1 MSAKANID
9 DGAAMPDDAARV
21 CFNESLDLLQ
31 HKFGLIK
38 LGGRIWGHDQP
49 GSASLDGQ
57 GTAHKLVFFNRGDL
71 ALLMTRALKKA
82 GLFTDCEKVVK
93 AFFTHPATLCY
104 EGLEFNPRGTTPHF
118 LNLWV
123 GPNITPT
130 PGPWPLIHG
139 FLLEVIC
146 DGNRDHFAYL
156 LRYIAHALQRP
167 WEKPGVIVVL
177 VGGQGIGKGRLG
189 RILRRIWASTY
200 LHVYRT
206 ANVTGNFNADL
217 ERAFIVFL
225 DEALFAG
232 DRAASDALKSLVTEE
247 IIHINEKHQPSRQV
261 QSYHRFFIATNA
273 EHVKHTDRDDRRDFV
288 LRVSELRKG
297 DFAYWAALSAEI
309 ENGGVESMAHDLLAL
324 DLSDFNVRAK
334 PSTGEL
340 VEQKLLSLD
349 PVGRYWHEL
358 LLGDEHVDG
367 GDWPEFIRTDAIVA
381 GAVAMAGKRLFR
393 NPSAS
398 EVIKT
403 VLRMCPSAVK
413 GQKQDSLSRGRGLFL
428 PSLEV
433 ARREFETFIGGEV
446 EWD

>member
-1 MSAKANID
+1 MSTKIETSSGDAT
-9 DGAAMPDDAARV
+9 PDDEARAQ
-21 CFNESLDLLQ
+21 FNDSLTLIQ
-31 HKFGLIK
+31 KKFGLIK
-38 LGGRIWGHDQP
+38 LGGRIWGHDRP
-49 GSASLDGQ
+49 GSAALDGQ
-57 GTAHKLVFFNRGDL
+57 GTAHKLVFYNRGDL

-93 AFFTHPATLCY
+93 DFFTHPATLCY
-104 EGLEFNPRGTTPHF
+104 EGLEFNPRGTTPHY
-118 LNLWV
+118 LNLWI
-123 GPNITPT
+123 GPSLTPRQ
-130 PGPWPLIHG
+130 GRWPLIHG

-146 DGNRDHFAYL
+146 DGNRNHFAYL

-217 ERAFIVFL
+217 ERAFVVFL

-247 IIHINEKHQPSRQV
+247 VIHINEKHQPSRQV
-261 QSYHRFFIATNA
+261 QSFHRFVIATNS

-309 ENGGVESMAHDLLAL
+309 ENGGVEAMAHDLLAL

-334 PSTGEL
+334 PGTGEL
-340 VEQKLLSLD
+340 VQQKLLSLD

-358 LLGDEHVDG
+358 LLGEGQVDC
-367 GDWPEFIRTDAIVA
+367 GDWPDFIRTDAIVA
-381 GAVAMAGKRLFR
+381 GAVAMASRRLFR

-403 VLRMCPSAVK
+403 VLRMCPSATK

-428 PSLEV
+428 PSLDV
-433 ARREFETFIGGEV
+433 ARHEFEAFIGGEV
-446 EWD
+446 TWD